1 MLYVIVAL
9 MGLALPQPMN
19 EQAVIDPAELDRV
32 VVDRAVFEMSLREFV
47 RGRTSMRRGHRHLD
61 WTTDYCSAPLVG
73 NEGRSFNFRH
83 ACMRHDFAYRNYR
96 RLGVLDAPMRDAVDE
111 VFHRDLVDSCLP
123 KRVSLRLRC
132 LAWAEVF
139 FESVRVAGGP

>member
-9 MGLALPQPMN
+9 TGLALTQPTN
-19 EQAVIDPAELDRV
+19 ERADHDRV

-47 RGRTSMRRGHRHLD
+47 RGRSWMRREHRHLD
-61 WTTDYCSAPLVG
+61 WATDYCSAPVVG
-73 NEGRSFNFRH
+73 NEGRSFNFRN

-96 RLGVLDAPMRDAVDE
+96 LLGVLDAPMRDAVDE

-132 LAWAEVF
+132 LAWAELF

>member
-1 MLYVIVAL
+1 VLHIIAAL
-9 MGLALPQPMN
+9 MGLALPQSTN
-19 EQAVIDPAELDRV
+19 EQTDHDRV

-47 RGRTSMRRGHRHLD
+47 RGRPSMRREHRHLD
-61 WTTDYCSAPLVG
+61 FTTDYCSAPVVG

-96 RLGVLDAPMRDAVDE
+96 RLGILDAPMRDAVDG

>member
-1 MLYVIVAL
+1 MLLVITALVGLLVA
-9 MGLALPQPMN
+9 QPIDDN
-19 EQAVIDPAELDRV
+19 RVIDRDVVHRV
-32 VVDRAVFEMSLREFV
+32 VFEMSLRDFV
-47 RGRTSMRRGHRHLD
+47 RGRLSMRREHRQLD
-61 WTTDYCSAPLVG
+61 WATDYCSAPIVG

-96 RLGVLDAPMRDAVDE
+96 RLGMLDAPMRDAVDE

>member
-1 MLYVIVAL
+1 MLPVIIALAGLFVA
-9 MGLALPQPMN
+9 QPVDDK
-19 EQAVIDPAELDRV
+19 A
-32 VVDRAVFEMSLREFV
+32 VVDRAVFELSLRDFV
-47 RGRTSMRRGHRHLD
+47 RSRLSMRREYRHLD
-61 WTTDYCSAPLVG
+61 WATDYCSAPVVG
-73 NEGRSFNFRH
+73 NEGRSFNFRY

-96 RLGVLDAPMRDAVDE
+96 RLGVLDAPMRNAVDD